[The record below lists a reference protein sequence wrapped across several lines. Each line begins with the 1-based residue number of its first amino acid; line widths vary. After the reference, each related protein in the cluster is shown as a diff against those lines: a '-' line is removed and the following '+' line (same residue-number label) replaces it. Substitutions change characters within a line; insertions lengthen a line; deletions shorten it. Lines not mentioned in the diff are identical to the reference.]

1 MSMQWNG
8 ILSKILPIPTN
19 GNLTDK
25 NKPTAGAAANIGSQE
40 SLALS
45 VIVAD
50 SIPISDS
57 RGLYSDRQFC
67 NCKLCSSV
75 QWATELGNL

>member
-1 MSMQWNG
+1 MQWNG

-19 GNLTDK
+19 GNLMDK

-75 QWATELGNL
+75 QWAIELGNL